1 MQDVI
6 QRIIATE
13 SEARLIVESA
23 KSEADRILSDAQK
36 KGRDIVEQARARAL
50 LESEAIVKAAVR
62 ESEKEKQR
70 RIADAVIEIEK
81 QIQLEPRTKQWAI
94 EGVIRCVCRQ
104 P

>member
-6 QRIIATE
+6 QRIIAAD
-13 SEARLIVESA
+13 SEARRIVESA
-23 KSEADRILSDAQK
+23 KDEADRILSDAQK

-50 LESEAIVKAAVR
+50 LESEAIMTAAAKKA
-62 ESEKEKQR
+62 EQEKQLR
-70 RIADAVIEIEK
+70 LAEAVIEIEK
-81 QIQLEPRTKQWAI
+81 QIRLEPRTKKWAI

>member
-6 QRIIATE
+6 QRIIAAE
-13 SEARLIVESA
+13 SEARRIVESA

-36 KGRDIVEQARARAL
+36 KGHDIIEQARTRAL
-50 LESEAIVKAAVR
+50 LESDEIVKAAVKKA
-62 ESEKEKQR
+62 EQEKQLHL
-70 RIADAVIEIEK
+70 ADAVIEIEK
-81 QIQLEPRTKQWAI
+81 QIRLEPRTKQLAV